1 MIPRYKGKDL
11 EGILYSDTIV
21 NDCKASNI
29 VFDRFLEPQHPF
41 LSADP
46 SNPPALYKSSA
57 GYLVM
62 GRFLLNGL
70 LPSNSIYF
78 RLPFFLLAGNKYF
91 FISAYSAN
99 PSNFRIKAETY
110 LVANT
115 CYTNQQISSGQYPII
130 DLGVLFFQ
138 TSGKNISLVNPGDP
152 APYALN
158 PNTNNVGFLNRS
170 TFIEANNNLEVEDL
184 GIITQTHPNI
194 VGQGGALPRMYR
206 TRTSI
211 ILRGAFNVTSGSS
224 IGFVPAFTIPF
235 TPAYYYQVVTCYGYG
250 GGGQPGV
257 LAFQWYYDGSFY
269 LCNRENFGSLNAFI
283 IDGIVVYPGGAL

>member
-91 FISAYSAN
+91 FISAYS
-99 PSNFRIKAETY
+99 
-110 LVANT
+110 
-115 CYTNQQISSGQYPII
+115 
-130 DLGVLFFQ
+130 
-138 TSGKNISLVNPGDP
+138 